1 MPDALGTLRKFLLL
15 TGLYYAGAVLASLYL
30 HTRDDITLF
39 WPSSGIALAVVT
51 SWGKRWAVVVPFAV
65 ILLHLTV
72 LPVPDAFL
80 PYSVVSNTLAAL
92 LAGWYCEHARRPDG
106 LHLRTGDGLMLLRSG
121 VILALTSATIG
132 TAGLLHAGIAT
143 VPEAGRAWLLW
154 FLGDVLGIT
163 TLTPAVALVLGP
175 GGLREGLWRDRVG
188 RREQMVWALG
198 LMLSLVAIVTAGR
211 SGNLYALGLVSLPL
225 ALLLW
230 AAVRFSPMTT
240 MVGTILVVTF
250 ISLLTGLGL
259 GGFTRPLTLLDAS
272 VLMLLL
278 VLISVIPVMLAV
290 ATYEQRHT
298 ASALFF
304 RATRDPLTGLLNRST
319 FEERARER
327 LASDAHP
334 DLALLYIDLDHF
346 KLVNDSASH
355 VAGDDMIRSVGAL
368 VEAEFGDEALVA
380 RTGGD
385 EFAVLVP
392 CSEPQAIT
400 CGRRVLGAIDS
411 LRIAWGEQMLTAAA
425 SIGIAHTHAPHADF
439 DVLLSHAD
447 AACFAAKEY
456 GGNRLVAASREG
468 DELRLR
474 TASMR
479 SALQVREALD
489 QRRFSLFCQPI
500 VPLDTL
506 DVGGGHGSVEI
517 LLRWTDAEG
526 KVRAP
531 AELIAAAER
540 YRLGPRLDRY
550 VVDAVLQWM
559 ETHADLASQIRHF
572 GINLGGGTLV
582 DEEFHDYFAA
592 RLRHSSVP
600 PDRLCLEIT
609 ETSVVRDRT
618 RAQRFIQRM
627 RDLGCRFALD
637 DFGTGFCS
645 FGYLQHLDVD
655 YLKIDGSFVRDLG
668 QSQLADAV
676 IRSITQI
683 ARVLDK
689 HTIAEQAETGA
700 QLDAL
705 RGMGVDF
712 AQGYAIARP
721 QPIDAFFASLASRN
735 ANTSSS
741 IAAAVT
747 SAPAPGPWI
756 TSG

>member
-1 MPDALGTLRKFLLL
+1 MADAKGTLRRFLLL

-30 HTRDDITLF
+30 RTPDDITLF
-39 WPSSGIALAVVT
+39 WPSSGIALAVVV

-65 ILLHLTV
+65 IALHLTV
-72 LPVPDAFL
+72 LPVPLAFV
-80 PYSVVSNTLAAL
+80 PYSILSNTLAAVA
-92 LAGWYCEHARRPDG
+92 AGWYCERAKRADG
-106 LHLRTGDGLMLLRSG
+106 LHLRTADGLMLLRSG
-121 VILALTSATIG
+121 LILAATSATIG
-132 TAGLLHAGIAT
+132 TAGLLHAGMT
-143 VPEAGRAWLLW
+143 TPVDAGRVWLLW
-154 FLGDVLGIT
+154 ALGDILGIT
-163 TLTPAVALVLGP
+163 TFAPAFALLLGP

-188 RREQMVWALG
+188 RREQVVWAIAL
-198 LMLSLVAIVTAGR
+198 LLSLAGIVTAGR
-211 SGNLYALGLVSLPL
+211 SGNLYALGLVSMPL

-298 ASALFF
+298 ATALYL

-327 LASDAHP
+327 LTGETPDP
-334 DLALLYIDLDHF
+334 DLSLLYLDLDHF

-355 VAGDDMIRSVGAL
+355 VAGDDMIRTVGRM
-368 VEAEFGDEALVA
+368 VGAEFGEEALVA

-392 CSEPQAIT
+392 VSESQAIT
-400 CGRRVLGAIDS
+400 CGRRLLASIDG
-411 LRIAWGEQMLTAAA
+411 LRISWGDQMLTAAA
-425 SIGIAHTHAPHADF
+425 SIGIAHSHAPHGDF
-439 DVLLSHAD
+439 DSLLSHAD

-468 DELRLR
+468 DELKLR

-500 VPLDTL
+500 IPLDPASSTKR
-506 DVGGGHGSVEI
+506 SIEI
-517 LLRWTDAEG
+517 LLRWTDAQG
-526 KVRAP
+526 QVRAP

-550 VVDAVLQWM
+550 VVEAVLQWL
-559 ETHADLASQIRHF
+559 ETHPEHASSIHHC

-600 PDRLCLEIT
+600 PERLCLEIT

-627 RDLGCRFALD
+627 RDLGCRLALD

-668 QSQLADAV
+668 KSELADAV
-676 IRSITQI
+676 VRSITEI
-683 ARVLDK
+683 AHVLDK
-689 HTIAEQAETGA
+689 RTVAEQAETIA
-700 QLDAL
+700 QLDSL
-705 RGMGVDF
+705 RAMGVDF

-721 QPIDAFFASLASRN
+721 MPIATFFEDL
-735 ANTSSS
+735 
-741 IAAAVT
+741 V
-747 SAPAPGPWI
+747 PAKVG
-756 TSG
+756 